1 MAALTNRTLERR
13 KSRLLTS
20 CGIEASARRRSI
32 GKAAAM
38 TCFTECFSTR
48 FVNAHARE
56 RNGAFE
62 GRNSI
67 RARPSRSFVHRVHIR
82 ANRGYT
88 LCNQATNTYP
98 ISRAH
103 TVGNSWGKRGSIISM
118 CNFRFIIPSECAPTS
133 LSLSLSLSL
142 FFLFGKRQSLIAEI
156 YLFQF
161 QLLIFR
167 IYASH
172 EIIPILFIFFV
183 LNVCTSCIGRKCV
196 RGYYCLIIYPIFGEG
211 QFQQSR

>member
-133 LSLSLSLSL
+133 LSLSLSLSFLSFWKTPIVDRRNL
-142 FFLFGKRQSLIAEI
+142 FVSISAADFSNLRVARNYS
-156 YLFQF
+156 
-161 QLLIFR
+161 
-167 IYASH
+167 
-172 EIIPILFIFFV
+172 V
-183 LNVCTSCIGRKCV
+183 
-196 RGYYCLIIYPIFGEG
+196 
-211 QFQQSR
+211 